1 MLLESQPLDHV
12 EIFSVCP
19 GEHALSICSKARKIP
34 GLLYRRFC
42 DNAPGT
48 SLLQLYISLV
58 LPHLDYALAI

>member
-1 MLLESQPLDHV
+1 MY
-12 EIFSVCP
+12 
-19 GEHALSICSKARKIP
+19 SIITNVASTSGSCGNIHI
-34 GLLYRRFC
+34 LYGRFC